1 MGLVEGKRVKRTVSF
16 LLCLLLLLSLAP
28 ATALAGEGDAL
39 LPGMYTSYDEN
50 TGTASGKIEPDGQV
64 FVIPESANG
73 AAYYVCE
80 AGTDVGFGNGLG
92 GDNANSDVSGEYAVY
107 KLYPYYGYYSHGE
120 LRVGSGENAE
130 IYYVQFTDQS
140 PIAPPMDGGKMYA
153 DAAYTQELEYCSLN
167 RILGEQ
173 NHAYWGYVVPES
185 ANGVA
190 YFKCND
196 GWSCE
201 QQVQPDNRVSLNVE
215 ALDGSVY
222 KITPGEAYGN
232 RGSFRLSNSAGGGTD
247 VTVIFEGY
255 SLEQPEPPA
264 TETISPAH
272 PVTDAER
279 AEALAED
286 DYGPVSFTLG
296 GNTYYMGIV
305 NPGDNQPITTM
316 AIGGDMS
323 HSSDFIAYVG
333 FWTLDSSGYKR
344 VQGDEENDVLNAL
357 GSDIHIEFYA
367 ESDSCTT
374 FPAELSTT
382 VNDGLAARKWHFSG
396 LDNVGSWQVRAVW
409 HTSDGDITSYV
420 RFSWELK
427 GTLESE
433 PLSRVEDV
441 NAWLAES
448 FSRYGEDV
456 NYWVYL
462 APGEFTGYISIPNGM
477 SYSIIGAGVDKT
489 TLKGGL
495 YVGPG
500 GHGGIHGLT
509 MVGAGSQHKSWPQL
523 YFNGEKAPNYGIYGS
538 HSTAAFYDIVFTG
551 YDCAVCNADGFGSFG
566 IGANGPTQ
574 TVFKDNRAGISID
587 ASNGVGGLSTPLMG
601 TVFANNKRAIE
612 LLSFNSDVP
621 PSYYPSN
628 HCSFIDND
636 VDVYNDSGRNYFMY
650 GNYYYHSE
658 PNKNGSHNYLEYT
671 SKNPGKDK
679 KDDRNLVA
687 DPLMMNSDFTA
698 RVYDDTAIPNSGE
711 PGEFSTPAS
720 ALPGRNIM
728 VVDVAKDKDTPLLDF
743 NFPMSASSSSGAPAL
758 LRARAASS
766 TEPSFDPT
774 VEYERSDDEIVITI
788 KDIPGGLRPTVTVYC
803 DDWDYARV
811 SFGGTVLPSS
821 FADESIS
828 FTATEGGTYVITR
841 AARPVNVPETNGITV
856 TQPEN
861 GSIKVNPS
869 NGSAGT
875 LITVTATPDAG
886 YELAYVTVDGE
897 KISGI
902 TFIMPNRAVTVSAV
916 LVPTAFPFND
926 VTEGQWFY
934 EYVAYVYA
942 NGLMNGV
949 SAVSFEPNAEM
960 TRAMLW
966 TILARID
973 GETITGANWQS
984 AARAWAVAEGV
995 SDGTDPNA
1003 PVTREQ
1009 FVTMLWRYAGE
1020 PESSFSLDSF
1030 TDNASIS
1037 GWAETAMAWA
1047 VECGIITGVTGTTL
1061 APHGSATRAQCAA
1074 MLMRFVEA

>member
-1 MGLVEGKRVKRTVSF
+1 MKRTVSF

-28 ATALAGEGDAL
+28 AAALAGDDSTL
-39 LPGMYTSYDEN
+39 QPGMYASYDE
-50 TGTASGKIEPDGQV
+50 TSSTASGKIEPDGQWY
-64 FVIPESANG
+64 VIPESANG
-73 AAYYVCE
+73 TGYFVCKASTE
-80 AGTDVGFGNGLG
+80 VGFGNGLG
-92 GDNANSDVSGEYAVY
+92 GDNVNSDVSGEYAVY

-120 LRVGSGENAE
+120 LRVGSGENAG
-130 IYYVQFTDQS
+130 IYYVQFTGQA

-190 YFKCND
+190 YFKCSD

-201 QQVQPDNRVSLNVE
+201 QQVQPDNRVSLNVQE
-215 ALDGSVY
+215 LDGNVY
-222 KITPGEAYGN
+222 KITPGDAYGN
-232 RGSFRLSNSAGGGTD
+232 RGTFRLSNSNGGGTD

-255 SLEQPEPPA
+255 SPEQPEPPA

-272 PVTDAER
+272 PVTGDER
-279 AEALAED
+279 TQALAED
-286 DYGPVSFTLG
+286 DYGPVSFAFDG
-296 GNTYYMGIV
+296 VIYYMGI
-305 NPGDNQPITTM
+305 ISL
-316 AIGGDMS
+316 GGDQP
-323 HSSDFIAYVG
+323 SSLEGMAGDQNSSVDYFARVG
-333 FWTLDSSGYKR
+333 FWTLDSSGYKS
-344 VQGDEENDVLNAL
+344 VDSSTQASILSAL
-357 GSDIHIEFYA
+357 GSNIEISLYA
-367 ESDSCTT
+367 ESASCAT
-374 FPAELSTT
+374 FPEERRTSPG
-382 VNDGLAARKWHFSG
+382 DGLAVRAWRFSG
-396 LDNVGSWQVRAVW
+396 LDNAGSWQLRAVW
-409 HTSDGDITSYV
+409 RMGNGSTLTSYV
-420 RFSWELK
+420 RFSWEAK
-427 GTLESE
+427 
-433 PLSRVEDV
+433 LSVVSGELTSVEAV
-441 NAWLAES
+441 NAWLSKNFAEH
-448 FSRYGEDV
+448 RENA
-456 NYWVYL
+456 NYLVHL
-462 APGEFTGYISIPNGM
+462 APGVFTGYISIPNGM

-500 GHGGIHGLT
+500 GHGDIHGLT
-509 MVGAGSQHKSWPQL
+509 MEGAGSQHKSWSQL
-523 YFNGEKAPNYGIYGS
+523 YFNGAKAPNYGIYGS

-566 IGANGPTQ
+566 PGVAWPTQ

-587 ASNGVGGLSTPLMG
+587 AANGVGGLSTPLTN
-601 TVFANNKRAIE
+601 TVFAHNKRAIE

-687 DPLMMNSDFTA
+687 DPLMMNSDFTS

-774 VEYERSDDEIVITI
+774 VEYERSDDEIVLTI

-875 LITVTATPDAG
+875 LITVTPTPDAG